1 MRQRPI
7 ACLAAV
13 VFLVLT
19 LLPAE
24 FLYAPPK
31 IEKKCEAQVTGQVAR
46 QAQKEKTLQLE
57 LTKCKVR
64 SRQQSF
70 EEDKL
75 LIYLSDADG
84 EYPVGTVL
92 SLSGTIYPMEEPTN
106 PGQFNSR
113 LYYAG
118 RGISYSVYA
127 ESAQI
132 LSVRPAPVRNYL
144 LRLRQ
149 KLTNVYQTVLNEEDS
164 GVLEAMLLGEKGN
177 LDAELKALYQKNG
190 ISHVLA
196 ISGLHISLLG
206 LSLYRLLRRTTGS
219 YILAGIPTILFLW
232 GYSWMTGGS
241 VSTVRAALMCLL
253 AVAADLVG
261 RSYDTLTSVGA
272 VALVLMATEPL
283 CVHQSA
289 FLLSFGAVAAIA
301 LIQPVFRMYRERM
314 GWLLGSLSVSFS
326 VLLVTFPLLLWFFY
340 EYPLYSTLLNLLVI
354 PLMSLL
360 LVSGLVCGLG
370 GLISFRLAG
379 AAAVPCHLILS
390 LYQWAG
396 EKMLCLPGALLKFGR
411 PALWK
416 VLCYYMFLCVCL
428 FLLYGERRRKK
439 YWMKSD
445 PYPFR
450 KRILVGC
457 MGMLLCGILL
467 LGFRVRTG
475 FEAVMLDIGQ
485 GDSIYLRSPDGT
497 TFLMDSGSSNVSQ
510 VGAYRILPFLKFQG
524 VSTLDYLMISH
535 MDQDHISGVAELI
548 ADGRT
553 AGGIRIGHAVL
564 PGLKEKDSAYLDTEA
579 LLKDAG
585 IPVLYMNTGDRLEG
599 GGMSLTCLWPMAET
613 TSDDRNE
620 LCLTLLAEYRDFQM
634 LLTGDIGSET
644 EERLLNAGLLSR
656 IEVLKAAHHGSR
668 YSTSAA
674 FLQRTRPTLSLISCS
689 ATNRYGHPGEETLR
703 RLRDAGSHVRITK
716 DCGAIRVWTDGKEVR
731 VKNFTEK

>member
-1 MRQRPI
+1 MRRRPI
-7 ACLAAV
+7 ACLAAA
-13 VFLVLT
+13 VFLVLS

-24 FLYAPPK
+24 FLYSPPK
-31 IEKKCEAQVTGQVAR
+31 IKKKCEAQVTGQVDR

-57 LTKCKVR
+57 LTKCKIR

-75 LIYLSDADG
+75 LVYLSDTGG
-84 EYPVGTVL
+84 EYPVGAVL

-118 RGISYSVYA
+118 RGISYSAYA
-127 ESAQI
+127 DSAQI

-144 LRLRQ
+144 VKLRK
-149 KLTNVYQTVLNEEDS
+149 KLTNVYQAVLSDEDS
-164 GVLEAMLLGEKGN
+164 GILEAMLLGEKGN
-177 LDAELKALYQKNG
+177 LDAKLKTLYQRNG

-206 LSLYRLLRRTTGS
+206 LSLYRLLRRMTGS
-219 YILAGIPTILFLW
+219 YALAGIPTALFLW

-253 AVAADLVG
+253 AAAADLVG

-301 LIQPVFRMYRERM
+301 LIQPIFRMYRERM
-314 GWLLGSLSVSFS
+314 GWLSSSLSISLSVF
-326 VLLVTFPLLLWFFY
+326 LVTFPLLLRFFY
-340 EYPLYSTLLNLLVI
+340 EYPLYSTILNLLVI

-360 LVSGLVCGLG
+360 LACGLVCGLG

-379 AAAVPCHLILS
+379 AAALPCRLILS
-390 LYQWAG
+390 LYRWAG
-396 EKMLCLPGALLKFGR
+396 EKTLCLPGALLKFGS

-416 VLCYYMFLCVCL
+416 VLCYYIILCVCL
-428 FLLYGERRRKK
+428 FLLHGEKRRKK
-439 YWMKSD
+439 YWMKQK

-450 KRILVGC
+450 KRILAGC
-457 MGMLLCGILL
+457 MGLLLCGIFLL
-467 LGFRVRTG
+467 CLRVQAG
-475 FEAVMLDIGQ
+475 FETVMLDIGQ

-497 TFLMDSGSSNVSQ
+497 TFLMDGGSSNVSQ

-535 MDQDHISGVAELI
+535 MDQDHISGVAELV
-548 ADGRT
+548 ADSRT
-553 AGGIRIGHAVL
+553 AGGIRVGHAVL
-564 PGLKEKDSAYLDTEA
+564 PDLKEKDSAYLETEV
-579 LLKDAG
+579 LLRDAG
-585 IPVLYMNTGDRLEG
+585 IPILYMNSGDRLEG
-599 GGMSLTCLWPMAET
+599 GGISLTCLWPMAGTASE
-613 TSDDRNE
+613 DRNE
-620 LCLTLLAEYRDFQM
+620 LCLVLLAEYGDFQM

-644 EERLLNAGLLSR
+644 EKRLYYAGLLPQV
-656 IEVLKAAHHGSR
+656 EVLKTAHHGSR
-668 YSTSAA
+668 HSTSAA
-674 FLQRTRPTLSLISCS
+674 FLQKTRPTLSLISCS
-689 ATNRYGHPGEETLR
+689 ATNRYGHPGEETLQ
-703 RLRDAGSHVRITK
+703 RLKDAGSYVRITK
-716 DCGAIRVWTDGKEVR
+716 DCGAIRVWTDGKAVR
-731 VKNFTEK
+731 VKSFTGK